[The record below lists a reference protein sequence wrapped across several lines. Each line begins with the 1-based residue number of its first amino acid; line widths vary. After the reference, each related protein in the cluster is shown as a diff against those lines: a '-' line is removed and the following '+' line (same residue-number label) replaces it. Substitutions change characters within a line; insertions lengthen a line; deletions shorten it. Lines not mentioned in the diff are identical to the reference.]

1 MAGVTDDA
9 DRSVAGVKETRSV
22 RGVFMVFAL
31 RNLRRHPV
39 RSGLA
44 ALGIIIG
51 VLAIASLG
59 ILGSNLILLFSG
71 LVADVSDTVVV
82 TPHLAAAS
90 GDPFD
95 PRSSL
100 ATGISEQDAEKIA
113 RASGANPSVPLIQ
126 TAVQMKK
133 GREGGYVPMIVLKRD
148 DMPLLLNVTDGGWP
162 TGSGVLIGALLADE
176 FDLRA
181 GGRVVI
187 DGEEVRVAGVLE
199 ERGMAIDINPDYAVV
214 VTLDWYTDRVGEED
228 YDRVVIKVADL
239 DEIPSVKAAVKEQ
252 MNRRKEVVDV
262 QDSREIL
269 ELYYQTY
276 DAISFFLLGIGGVA
290 LLVAGVSILNVMIIS
305 VTQRT
310 REIGIMR
317 SLGTMRSEIL
327 RMFLYEALI
336 LGLAGSTVGGLLST
350 AAGYAITASV
360 AETIFAGYGTMPTGI
375 DPAGIRAILLGVG
388 FGIGTSVLSGIYPAW
403 KAAHLD
409 PIEALHYE

>member
-1 MAGVTDDA
+1 M
-9 DRSVAGVKETRSV
+9 RSL
-22 RGVFMVFAL
+22 RGVFLVFAL

-44 ALGIIIG
+44 ALGIVIG

-59 ILGSNLILLFSG
+59 ILGSNLIILFSG

-82 TPHLAAAS
+82 SPHLAAAS

-95 PRSSL
+95 PRSAL
-100 ATGISEQDAEKIA
+100 AAGISERDADRIA
-113 RASGANPSVPLIQ
+113 RAAGANPAIPLIQ
-126 TAVQMKK
+126 TAVLMKK
-133 GREGGYVPMIVLKRD
+133 GREGGYVPMIVLGRSD
-148 DMPLLLNVTDGGWP
+148 IPLLLTVTEGAFP
-162 TGSGVLIGALLADE
+162 TGSSVLVGALLADE

-181 GGRVVI
+181 GGRI
-187 DGEEVRVAGVLE
+187 DLDGEEVRVAGVLE

-214 VTLDWYTDRVGEED
+214 VTRDWYTDRRGEED
-228 YDRVVIKVADL
+228 YDRVVIKVTEL
-239 DEIPSVKAAVKEQ
+239 DEIPAVKTAVKEQ
-252 MNRRKEVVDV
+252 MNRQKEVVDV
-262 QDSREIL
+262 LDSREIL

-276 DAISFFLLGIGGVA
+276 DAISVFLLGIGLVA

-317 SLGTMRSEIL
+317 SLGALRSEIL

-336 LGLAGSTVGGLLST
+336 LGLAGSLIGGVLSIGV
-350 AAGYAITASV
+350 GYAISASV
-360 AETIFAGYGTMPTGI
+360 AETIFAGFGTQPSGI
-375 DPAGIRAILLGVG
+375 DPAGIRAIVLGIS
-388 FGIGTSVLSGIYPAW
+388 FGIGTGVLSGIYPAW

-409 PIEALHYE
+409 PIEALRYE

>member
-1 MAGVTDDA
+1 MRSLQGVYLA
-9 DRSVAGVKETRSV
+9 
-22 RGVFMVFAL
+22 FAL

-44 ALGIIIG
+44 ALGIVIG

-82 TPHLAAAS
+82 SPHLAAAS

-95 PRSSL
+95 PRSAL
-100 ATGISEQDAEKIA
+100 AAGISERDADRIA
-113 RASGANPSVPLIQ
+113 RAAGANPAIPLIQ
-126 TAVQMKK
+126 TAVLMKK
-133 GREGGYVPMIVLKRD
+133 GREGGYVPMIVLGRN
-148 DMPLLLNVTDGGWP
+148 DMPLLLAVTEGAFP
-162 TGSGVLIGALLADE
+162 TGNSVLVGARLADE
-176 FDLRA
+176 LDLRA
-181 GGRVVI
+181 GGRI
-187 DGEEVRVAGVLE
+187 GLDGEEVRVAGVLE

-214 VTLDWYTDRVGEED
+214 VTRDWYTDRRGEED
-228 YDRVVIKVADL
+228 YDRVVIKVANL
-239 DEIPSVKAAVKEQ
+239 DDISGVKAAVKEQ

-262 QDSREIL
+262 LDSREIL

-276 DAISFFLLGIGGVA
+276 DAISIFLLGIGLVA

-317 SLGTMRSEIL
+317 SLGALRSEIL
-327 RMFLYEALI
+327 SMFLYEALV
-336 LGLAGSTVGGLLST
+336 LGLAGSLVGGLLSVGV
-350 AAGYAITASV
+350 GYAISASV
-360 AETIFAGYGTMPTGI
+360 AETIFAGFGTTPAGI
-375 DPAGIRAILLGVG
+375 DPAGIRAILLGIV

-409 PIEALHYE
+409 PIEALRYE

>member
-1 MAGVTDDA
+1 
-9 DRSVAGVKETRSV
+9 
-22 RGVFMVFAL
+22 MVFAF
-31 RNLRRHPV
+31 RNLRRHPA

-44 ALGIIIG
+44 ALGIVIG

-59 ILGSNLILLFSG
+59 ILSANLVLLFSG

-100 ATGISEQDAEKIA
+100 ATGISERDADKIG
-113 RASGANPSVPLIQ
+113 RAAGANPAIPLIQ
-126 TAVQMKK
+126 TAMLMKK
-133 GREGGYVPMIVLKRD
+133 GREGGYVPAIVLERD
-148 DMPLLLNVTDGGWP
+148 DMPLLLNVTEGGWP

-181 GGRVVI
+181 GGRVTVE
-187 DGEEVRVAGVLE
+187 DEEVRVAGVLE

-214 VTLDWYTDRVGEED
+214 VTRDWYTDRFGEED

-239 DEIPSVKAAVKEQ
+239 DEIPSVKEAVNEQ
-252 MNRRKEVVDV
+252 MNRQKETVDV
-262 QDSREIL
+262 QDSRELL

-276 DAISFFLLGIGGVA
+276 DAISFFLFGIGGVA

-317 SLGTMRSEIL
+317 SLGTMRGEIL

-336 LGLAGSTVGGLLST
+336 LGLAGSLVGGILST
-350 AAGYAITASV
+350 AAGYAVTTSV
-360 AETIFAGYGTMPTGI
+360 AETIFAGYGTVPAGI
-375 DPAGIRAILLGVG
+375 DPTGVRAILLGMA
-388 FGIGTSVLSGIYPAW
+388 FGVGTSLLSGVYPAW